1 MQKYLF
7 TALLFVL
14 PFFVGAQDV
23 KDLIKA
29 GIQLHDAGDF
39 KGAIAKYEEA
49 LKLDAKSP
57 NALFEIANTYVALE
71 EYKKALKYVEK
82 GLDLKSGIQ
91 GDFYMLKGTA
101 LDMMEKPKDA
111 IKAYQEGIKAEPDM
125 QLLYFN
131 LGVTYGRQ
139 QQFKE
144 AEAML
149 IESIKRKPSHP
160 GSHYVLG
167 QIAFAR
173 NQKTKALMAYENFLL
188 LENKT
193 ERAITAADRVYKI
206 LEPEKNETGGFNINI
221 TMNKDDIDDISM
233 ADMMIGMF
241 AIVKKGIAKSQKDS
255 AKVVSYSMDSLQ
267 AEVDTV
273 QTKAAGFAEQNGN
286 ILKYFGEAKEK
297 HKSFWWTYYGDFYGQ
312 LAKAGHAETFSYYI
326 SKPRKDKNIT
336 EWLKKNG
343 AKIESFAGWLKAYE
357 FNTK

>member
-7 TALLFVL
+7 TALLFML
-14 PFFVGAQDV
+14 PFFVGAQEV

-29 GIQLHDAGDF
+29 GVQLHDAGDF

-49 LKLDAKSP
+49 LRLDAQSP
-57 NALFEIANTYVALE
+57 SALFEIANTYVALE

-82 GLDLKSGIQ
+82 GLDLKSSIQ

-111 IKAYQEGIKAEPDM
+111 IKAYQEGIKAQPDM

-173 NQKTKALMAYENFLL
+173 NQKAKMLMAYENFLL

-193 ERAITAADRVYKI
+193 ERAATAIDRIYAIFEAK
-206 LEPEKNETGGFNINI
+206 KNETGGFNLSLN
-221 TMNKDDIDDISM
+221 MDKDDDGFSAAELFIGLLTIDTGI
-233 ADMMIGMF
+233 
-241 AIVKKGIAKSQKDS
+241 KKSEKDS
-255 AKVVSYSMDSLQ
+255 SKT
-267 AEVDTV
+267 EKDTV
-273 QTKAAGFAEQNGN
+273 LSAAARFVEINKSVF
-286 ILKYFGEAKEK
+286 KYFGEAKEK
-297 HKSFWWTYYGDFYGQ
+297 NKKQSFWWTYYADFYGK
-312 LAKAGHAETFSYYI
+312 LEAAGHAEAFGYYI
-326 SKPRKDKNIT
+326 SKPRKDKNVT
-336 EWLKKNG
+336 EWLKKN
-343 AKIESFAGWLKAYE
+343 APKIESFAEWIKTYE